1 MKLRIEIDRT
11 RSIGLSDQ
19 IAAQI
24 SRMIFEGRIAPGLKL
39 PSCRLMARS
48 VGVSLNTVIAA
59 YQTLQDEQLIVA
71 RPRSGFFV
79 RSGLGVHPDRTAQ
92 FPAPDQKPARIV
104 QKLNLARRAYGID
117 TIFRPQNWFAQPYP
131 FVCNQISEHDFPV
144 AAWRKCAQLA
154 MNRKDLKIWSS
165 DGHYADSPDLIRQ
178 VNQRILPSRGIAADP
193 ASTLITLG
201 SQNGLYL
208 TGFLFGGRDRVA
220 AMEDPGYP
228 DARRILT
235 AHFGSV
241 RFQPVDAEGLVVDD
255 RLRGV
260 DLVFVTPNRQFPTT
274 VTMSP
279 ARRRALLEA
288 AEEHDFYIVEDDY
301 ECDVDYRQI
310 PPLSLRAQDDRGR
323 VIYLGSLSKG
333 LSPGLRLGYLNAAP
347 DFVAAARDSRGMIL
361 RHPPFLLQQTAAA
374 FVDLGYYDRLLRRL
388 KRDHEQRWRI
398 ANAALADSLRGLDVI
413 SEFGGTNFLLTDPQC
428 HLQADALARAALAR
442 GIVIEAVAPC
452 YSCRAQ
458 GAHSFRIGVSSIGQ
472 DRIRP
477 GLALLSDLVADLRP
491 TGIHSAPPS
500 GAGPSATPAQAPGR
514 KKQCP
519 ILKAGLVPDSTDTA
533 AR

>member
-1 MKLRIEIDRT
+1 MKLRIDIDRT

-19 IAAQI
+19 ITAQI
-24 SRMIFEGRIAPGLKL
+24 SRMIFEGRIATGLKL
-39 PSCRLMARS
+39 PSCRLLARDI
-48 VGVSLNTVIAA
+48 GVSINTVIAA
-59 YQTLQDEQLIVA
+59 YQTLQDEQLITA

-79 RSGLGVHPDRTAQ
+79 RLGPGVHPGLIAQ
-92 FPAPDQKPARIV
+92 APAPEKKPARIV
-104 QKLNLARRAYGID
+104 QKLNLARRADGID
-117 TIFRPQNWFAQPYP
+117 TIFRPQNWFAQAYP
-131 FVCNQISEHDFPV
+131 FVCNQINENDFPV
-144 AAWRKCAQLA
+144 AEWRECARLA

-193 ASTLITLG
+193 GSTLITLG

-208 TGFLFGGRDRVA
+208 ISFLFGGRDRVA

-228 DARRILT
+228 DARKILT
-235 AHFGSV
+235 ANFGSV

-279 ARRRALLEA
+279 ARRRALLDA

-301 ECDVDYRQI
+301 ECDVDYRQV

-333 LSPGLRLGYLNAAP
+333 LSPGLRLGYLNASP

-361 RHPPFLLQQTAAA
+361 RHPPFILQQTAAA

-398 ANAALADSLRGLDVI
+398 ANAALADSLPGLQVV
-413 SEFGGTNFLLTDPQC
+413 SEFGGTNFLLTDPQRQ
-428 HLQADALARAALAR
+428 LQADALARAALAR

-452 YSCRAQ
+452 YSCRAE
-458 GAHSFRIGVSSIGQ
+458 GAHRFRIGVSSIGQ

-477 GLALLSDLVADLRP
+477 GLALLADLLAERRGAGP
-491 TGIHSAPPS
+491 YSAPPT
-500 GAGPSATPAQAPGR
+500 GAGLPASATSAASR
-514 KKQCP
+514 KKPCT
-519 ILKAGLVPDSTDTA
+519 ILENGISRNSTITA